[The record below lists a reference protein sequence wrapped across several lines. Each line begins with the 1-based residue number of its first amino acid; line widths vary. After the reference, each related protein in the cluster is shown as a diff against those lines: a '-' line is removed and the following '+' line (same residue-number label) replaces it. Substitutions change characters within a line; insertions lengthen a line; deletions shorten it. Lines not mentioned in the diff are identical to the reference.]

1 MSLDKS
7 QLACYTQHTIGEY
20 GNSGVKVRQ
29 SVTVHAAKAQVQAVP
44 GVDVDL
50 CQACRKCLARAVC
63 RSKALLQIDLGDAP
77 FVDVSRCYGCA
88 ACVLACPIGA
98 LKLN

>member
-1 MSLDKS
+1 MVIHVTRWKQTMTAYPAQA
-7 QLACYTQHTIGEY
+7 QL
-20 GNSGVKVRQ
+20 
-29 SVTVHAAKAQVQAVP
+29 QAVP
-44 GVDVDL
+44 SVDVNL
-50 CQACRKCLARAVC
+50 CRPCLKCLARAVC

-77 FVDVSRCYGCA
+77 VVDVSRCYGCA